1 MNDDDVVANFFLGQQ
16 KKGTK
21 SSNIL
26 CLFKNRERSG
36 KFTREKVHFLELLKF
51 KERGKIRQ
59 NNSLLKSKKEP
70 DKLHWVFIIFFKS
83 KSYDKNRG

>member
-51 KERGKIRQ
+51 KERGKLDRIT
-59 NNSLLKSKKEP
+59 
-70 DKLHWVFIIFFKS
+70 HF
-83 KSYDKNRG
+83 